1 MLEYLGD
8 IYFILFYGFYG
19 TSFLFLCIHL
29 RVFLPKDLVI
39 SRIAFF
45 IGCVVRS
52 RLSKTLT
59 RLDIVDN

>member
-8 IYFILFYGFYG
+8 ILYYFMDSMG
-19 TSFLFLCIHL
+19 
-29 RVFLPKDLVI
+29 RVFCFYAFICESFSPKDLVI

-59 RLDIVDN
+59 RLDIVDS